1 MPIIGQPRSYRKEYA
16 FAVEIDGLEIA
27 WFTKVSGLKR
37 TVSVAEQHEAGVA
50 RVANKS
56 PSKVKYENV
65 SLEVGATDNRELWDW
80 NELVHRAAAD
90 SGTADDAYKKNLAVV
105 ERDRAGN
112 ELGRWNVFNAFPIE
126 FDAGNFDAAS
136 EANRVHTVVLAID
149 YFEYQAA

>member
-27 WFTKVSGLKR
+27 WFSKVSGLKR
-37 TVSVAEQHEAGVA
+37 TIGVTEQHEAGVA

-56 PSKVKYENV
+56 PGKVKYENV
-65 SLEVGATDNRELWDW
+65 TLEVGATDNRELWDW
-80 NELVHRAAAD
+80 SELVYRAAAD
-90 SGTADDAYKKNLAVV
+90 SGTPDDEYKKNLAVV

-112 ELGRWNVFNAFPIE
+112 ELGRWNIYNAWPPE

-136 EANRVHTVVLAID
+136 ENNRVQMLVLAYD